1 VAGNEGGGVIR
12 TYQYHCHSC
21 NREWTDHAAKPD
33 RDGFCPYCGST
44 LYTFQVIPDEPEEQ
58 AA

>member
-1 VAGNEGGGVIR
+1 VIR

-21 NREWTDHAAKPD
+21 NREWTDHAQKPD
-33 RDGFCPYCGST
+33 RDGWCPYCWST